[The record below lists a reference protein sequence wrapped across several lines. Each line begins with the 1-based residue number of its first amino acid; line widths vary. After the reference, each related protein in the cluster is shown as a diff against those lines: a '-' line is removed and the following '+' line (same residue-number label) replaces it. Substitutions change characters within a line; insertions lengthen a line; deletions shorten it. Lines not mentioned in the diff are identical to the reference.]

1 MNRSCIEHIIIDGQ
15 PALAFDTG
23 MDPQAFAKT
32 RGAELL
38 TQQGLEIRWPEKPGP
53 LTSGE
58 KEKGPQEGITFSYA
72 SPLEMHPW
80 LPEGSREID
89 GHLWIW
95 GREVPGLPLEGYI
108 AQGGKTALAAFV
120 SYVRA
125 LRHIE
130 ALCPDRIKDI
140 TVLPPLVLVV
150 PGEGV
155 FFPPRALGERSL
167 RCGVHDRRPEEIL
180 EQYQHPDLPGI
191 AGLSFTVAVLAYRLW
206 AGTFP
211 FRFMAVPEKSRG
223 KQKEAIQHSTQ
234 MGEGISPGMD
244 LSEWTAPQIDQAIR
258 QIRSD
263 IRDGLFEPI
272 HLAVPGLDGAL
283 TQWIEGAL
291 THSAIA
297 KSHGGKKAPTT
308 SLRESRERPGT
319 APGPTPFS
327 KNGTETGELP
337 ATKAFSNQ
345 KDGRDPSLEA
355 LLEILEKSPDQEPA
369 AFITPLTDTEQGAL
383 QKEKERYLRFQQ
395 QRIKGHRFLRRNR
408 GFLIGGILT
417 IVALALFIASFIR
430 DQAQRPTTKGMS
442 PAEVLTAYYTAF
454 NTLDHERM
462 SACVEGKAGKE
473 DVTAVMNFYVISKVR
488 EAYEQKALVL
498 PPEVWIERGKPGGEF
513 HVFGISDFS
522 IDELQIQENEAIGR
536 VSYRFWYPERREDT
550 APLESAPSSF
560 NKEPAGQFSL
570 RSTPL
575 PPTRLEPSWVRR
587 QDQVFL
593 TYLKDRWKITRIDRQ
608 VLDTSSSEAQ

>member
-15 PALAFDTG
+15 PAVAFDTG
-23 MDPQAFAKT
+23 MDPRAFAKT

-38 TQQGLEIRWPEKPGP
+38 TQQGLEIRWTGKPGP

-58 KEKGPQEGITFSYA
+58 EGIPAPSI
-72 SPLEMHPW
+72 SPGEMHPW
-80 LPEGSREID
+80 LPEGSREIN

-130 ALCPDRIKDI
+130 AFCPDRIKDI
-140 TVLPPLVLVV
+140 TILPPLVLVV

-180 EQYQHPDLPGI
+180 EQYPHPDPP
-191 AGLSFTVAVLAYRLW
+191 ASTGLSFTVAVLAYRLW

-211 FRFMAVPEKSRG
+211 FRFMTVPEKSPG
-223 KQKEAIQHSTQ
+223 KQKEVPPHSTQ
-234 MGEGISPGMD
+234 MRGGTSQGMD
-244 LSEWTAPQIDQAIR
+244 LSEWTAPQIDQAIH
-258 QIRSD
+258 QIRAD

-272 HLAVPGLDGAL
+272 HLAVPGINGDLA
-283 TQWIEGAL
+283 QWIEGAL

-297 KSHGGKKAPTT
+297 SSPGGKKAPHTL
-308 SLRESRERPGT
+308 LRDNRERSGT
-319 APGPTPFS
+319 APGPATFA
-327 KNGTETGELP
+327 KGGTEKGEVS
-337 ATKAFSNQ
+337 ATKALAGQ
-345 KDGRDPSLEA
+345 EGERTPSLEA
-355 LLEILEKSPDQEPA
+355 LLEILEKSPHHEPA
-369 AFITPLTDTEQGAL
+369 AFITPLTEKEQETL
-383 QKEKERYLRFQQ
+383 RKEKERYLRFQQ
-395 QRIKGHRFLRRNR
+395 QRIKGNRFLRRNR
-408 GFLIGGILT
+408 GLLIGGALSL
-417 IVALALFIASFIR
+417 VALALFIASFIR

-462 SACVEGKAGKE
+462 SACVEGKTGKE
-473 DVTAVMNFYVISKVR
+473 DITAVMNFYVISKVR

-498 PPEVWIERGKPGGEF
+498 PPETWMDRGKPQGEF

-522 IDELQIQENEAIGR
+522 IDELQVEGNEAVGR

-550 APLESAPSSF
+550 APLESAPSSSTE
-560 NKEPAGQFSL
+560 EPAGQFSL
-570 RSTPL
+570 RSSPL
-575 PPTRLEPSWVRR
+575 PVSYTHL
-587 QDQVFL
+587 
-593 TYLKDRWKITRIDRQ
+593 
-608 VLDTSSSEAQ
+608 